1 MLLKGMGIAH
11 RIGNSRRANR
21 VGNPEV
27 CVPAHVALPDHFYL
41 PYIAT

>member
-11 RIGNSRRANR
+11 RIGNSRRANL

-27 CVPAHVALPDHFYL
+27 CVPAHVTLPDHIYL